1 MNILNLPYMKRFA
14 ALLITAFA
22 INAFALDHIWDMHYT
37 FGPDSKPAPKFGAGV
52 GLRSDFGSN
61 VLFPINI
68 LGSVS
73 KDFDIGAKMDVYT
86 YDKMDH
92 SQISMDVGGR
102 YRFTPGKFLEID
114 GYFGLN
120 RNTGSAIVVTY
131 AFEQFIAKS
140 FSNFYE
146 LRSGFLDGVTGKD
159 GYAKLAAGM
168 TPTLYFGKTFR
179 IMTEIIASGSIG
191 YLKDDF
197 MVDIIPKLELALGS
211 ARVRLDFDIGV
222 MQDDNN
228 DQKTIGLYVMTA
240 L

>member
-1 MNILNLPYMKRFA
+1 MKRFIALLLA
-14 ALLITAFA
+14 ALS
-22 INAFALDHIWDMHYT
+22 INAFALDRIWDMHYT
-37 FGPDSKPAPKFGAGV
+37 FGPDSRPAPKFGAGV
-52 GLRSDFGSN
+52 GLRSDYGSN

-73 KDFDIGAKMDVYT
+73 KDFDIGTKMDIYT
-86 YDKMDH
+86 YDKLDH

-102 YRFTPGKFLEID
+102 YRFSQGKFIEID

-120 RNTGSAIVVTY
+120 RNIGSAIVVTY
-131 AFEQFIAKS
+131 AFEQFIAKN

-159 GYAKLAAGM
+159 GYVKLVAAM
-168 TPTLYFGKTFR
+168 TPTLYFGRTFR
-179 IMTEIIASGSIG
+179 IMTEINASGSAG

-197 MVDIIPKLELALGS
+197 MIDIIPKLELALGS
-211 ARVRLDFDIGV
+211 TRIRLDFDIGV

>member
-1 MNILNLPYMKRFA
+1 MKRFIALLLA
-14 ALLITAFA
+14 ALS
-22 INAFALDHIWDMHYT
+22 INAFALDRIWDMHYT
-37 FGPDSKPAPKFGAGV
+37 FGPDSRPAPKFGAGV

-73 KDFDIGAKMDVYT
+73 KDFDIGTKMDIYT
-86 YDKMDH
+86 YDKLDH

-102 YRFTPGKFLEID
+102 YRFSQGKFIEID

-120 RNTGSAIVVTY
+120 RNIGSAIVVTY
-131 AFEQFIAKS
+131 AFEQFIAKN

-159 GYAKLAAGM
+159 GY
-168 TPTLYFGKTFR
+168 
-179 IMTEIIASGSIG
+179 
-191 YLKDDF
+191 LKDDF
-197 MVDIIPKLELALGS
+197 MIDIIPKLELALGS
-211 ARVRLDFDIGV
+211 TRIRLDFDIGV